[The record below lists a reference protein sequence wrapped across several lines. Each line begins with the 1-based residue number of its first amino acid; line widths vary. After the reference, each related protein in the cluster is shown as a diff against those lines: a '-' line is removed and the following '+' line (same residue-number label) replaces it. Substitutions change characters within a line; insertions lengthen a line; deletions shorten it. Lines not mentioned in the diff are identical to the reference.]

1 MVVYTLC
8 TRFHLSLGLIFS
20 IIPVKML
27 PLVYLSEFLGT
38 APAGMIDLKIN
49 FFTESSP
56 DSCTHHLVSLSPLSE
71 SNELGSRLE
80 ASYSSSYIEHSG

>member
-1 MVVYTLC
+1 
-8 TRFHLSLGLIFS
+8 
-20 IIPVKML
+20 ML

-56 DSCTHHLVSLSPLSE
+56 DSCTVYTPPKPKPSLFE